1 MAKEKI
7 EDVST
12 DKLLRRKKF
21 FAWILSI
28 YLIVILVFI
37 VAILFDITQ
46 NEFDSTI
53 VIIGGAT
60 TSQIWLP
67 LLMIIKI
74 KKELERRGDNQ
85 VKKNPNRGRM
95 K

>member
-12 DKLLRRKKF
+12 EKLLRRKKF
-21 FAWILSI
+21 FTWILRI
-28 YLIVILVFI
+28 YLVVILVFV
-37 VAILFDITQ
+37 VAIIFEITQ

-53 VIIGGAT
+53 LIIGGVT

-67 LLMIIKI
+67 LLMISMIN
-74 KKELERRGDNQ
+74 KELERRGD
-85 VKKNPNRGRM
+85 K
-95 K
+95 

>member
-1 MAKEKI
+1 MAKENI

-21 FAWILSI
+21 FAWILRV
-28 YLIVILVFI
+28 YLIVILVFT
-37 VAILFDITQ
+37 VAIILAITQ

-53 VIIGGAT
+53 VIIGGVT

-67 LLMIIKI
+67 LLMIHKI
-74 KKELERRGDNQ
+74 NKELERRGDTT
-85 VKKNPNRGRM
+85 VTTK
-95 K
+95 